1 MIDLTELN
9 KLEQY
14 LKSKGIPYER
24 IDRKLTQRVLGEEID
39 WSRHQICVP
48 VEDQERREWDA
59 ICQRGS
65 YGYEEGLIE
74 IMGSIVSEN
83 DGDSVAGYL
92 TADDVIKRIEDLNR
106 AKS

>member
-14 LKSKGIPYER
+14 LRSKGIPYER
-24 IDRKLTQRVLGEEID
+24 IDQDQIRDHYGNVRQLE
-39 WSRHQICVP
+39 RHQICVP
-48 VEDQERREWDA
+48 VIDYELREWDA
-59 ICQRGS
+59 ICHYGS

-92 TADDVIKRIEDLNR
+92 TADDVIRRIEDLNL